1 MHSDRNCKEIVD
13 ALRAA
18 GCVVVRLDPARDRH
32 SKGLPDLLVGCRGAT
47 WLLEVKD
54 GKNDLNAN
62 QIEWHNSWTGGPLRI
77 VRSPEEALAMVGL
90 T

>member
-1 MHSDRNCKEIVD
+1 MNSDSNCKPIVD

-32 SKGLPDLLVGCRGAT
+32 SKGLPDLLVGVRGRT
-47 WLLEVKD
+47 FLLEVKD
-54 GKNDLNAN
+54 GNNDLNPN
-62 QIEWHNSWTGGPLRI
+62 QQEWHNSWTGGPLRI

-90 T
+90 I